1 MVLELLLL
9 ELVRHVL
16 GLSSGR
22 HLALPRESEAGDK
35 WSEAWDLREVSCEQ
49 LLLSSLMVAR
59 GAIRLVWALVCGGDE
74 PLLAVE
80 AVELVEREELSEQ
93 ELMRE
98 QAWVMFGLAF
108 GAPLLVTVVGTDG

>member
-1 MVLELLLL
+1 ML

-22 HLALPRESEAGDK
+22 HLALPRESEAGAESGDK
-35 WSEAWDLREVSCEQ
+35 WPEAGDLREVSCEQ